1 MDGVLQSSIVRIF
14 VLREVHRQRL
24 RLRGRVLQGYVGG
37 EGCEFGGGAG
47 DEEDVVAGVGE
58 LEGEFLANSIGGA
71 GDDGPGAFGAEF
83 AELDAL
89 WLGRLARRRGGESLL
104 IFLEERIGLGGV
116 VGNWKRN
123 RRHSR
128 SR

>member
-1 MDGVLQSSIVRIF
+1 
-14 VLREVHRQRL
+14 
-24 RLRGRVLQGYVGG
+24 
-37 EGCEFGGGAG
+37 
-47 DEEDVVAGVGE
+47 
-58 LEGEFLANSIGGA
+58 
-71 GDDGPGAFGAEF
+71 
-83 AELDAL
+83 
-89 WLGRLARRRGGESLL
+89 LARRRGGESLL